1 MYGLAFVFILDLI
14 ISKRVKIS
22 FSSKD
27 IICLIP
33 FFVILFQTYELAYA
47 TTERYNHGDG
57 DYYYFTAIVE
67 SIKINHSVNSAVYH
81 TGLPINYLFAP
92 FLAPAQLADFSGI
105 SSQFALWGV
114 FAKIVPVI
122 CLGTISYTIVK
133 LYEKIFNVTLN
144 KDSFIANQLMAGLML
159 LFLAPLHFIN
169 LLKFDF
175 NANIKWIIENEYFY
189 VEGQKALL
197 NTLSSEV
204 KTLEDTKANLNE
216 DIEQQK
222 IDGAFWRGDVEDLEE
237 KKRDLEKKKR
247 DLEKKYAVA
256 ENLAALKEESKNHVK
271 WYSGF
276 LLAAMFV
283 FCGIIYFSYR
293 YGIDILEDLKK
304 LEPKAFP
311 EYFGFFLLKFPFAI
325 LMGLGIS
332 GFVIFINK
340 ILILIEKINN
350 QQRNI
355 SQINIIAKQIDE
367 ATINLIKNT
376 TSKAYL
382 EEAEKEKGEKN
393 LFYKLITNHLIS
405 LNKNVIDE
413 KENKKINITDLK
425 QIVDLAKN
433 LIDKK

>member
-1 MYGLAFVFILDLI
+1 MILEPI
-14 ISKRVKIS
+14 IKQIKKVYKNKPYLD
-22 FSSKD
+22 SS
-27 IICLIP
+27 
-33 FFVILFQTYELAYA
+33 E
-47 TTERYNHGDG
+47 
-57 DYYYFTAIVE
+57 
-67 SIKINHSVNSAVYH
+67 
-81 TGLPINYLFAP
+81 
-92 FLAPAQLADFSGI
+92 
-105 SSQFALWGV
+105 
-114 FAKIVPVI
+114 
-122 CLGTISYTIVK
+122 
-133 LYEKIFNVTLN
+133 
-144 KDSFIANQLMAGLML
+144 
-159 LFLAPLHFIN
+159 
-169 LLKFDF
+169 F
-175 NANIKWIIENEYFY
+175 NANLKWNIENEYFN

-204 KTLEDTKANLNE
+204 KTLEDTKSNLNKDIEGQKALLNTLSSEVKTLEDTKSNLNE